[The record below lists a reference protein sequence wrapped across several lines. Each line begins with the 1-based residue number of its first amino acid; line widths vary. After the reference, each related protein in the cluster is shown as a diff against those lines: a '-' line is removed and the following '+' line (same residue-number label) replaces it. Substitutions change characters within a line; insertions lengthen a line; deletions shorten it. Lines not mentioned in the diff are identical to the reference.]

1 MNKIASLSTATAC
14 MLAMLVHASA
24 VQAAT
29 CGNSAAGYEGW
40 KQQFAG
46 EAHRHHY
53 RLAQIRHGLIAAG
66 LVALLGGALFAAKN
80 TFDAHALR
88 EDAGRLKAETAD
100 LNRRY
105 QEISTSFPQLGV
117 DNDTLR
123 RQTGRYGELLRQQRQ
138 PGPAYARVSQ
148 VLDRMPAIVL
158 EGIEWKN
165 GSLLPSTVALG
176 GDGGEITTVRA
187 SVRLERADTRQVLAA
202 FEQFVD
208 ALKAEPG
215 VTVKVLQ
222 RPFDVESGT
231 ALRGG
236 DGIDE
241 AVQPRP
247 FAVEI
252 VRSSAP

>member
-1 MNKIASLSTATAC
+1 LLATAPP
-14 MLAMLVHASA
+14 
-24 VQAAT
+24 
-29 CGNSAAGYEGW
+29 N
-40 KQQFAG
+40 QQFAG

-88 EDAGRLKAETAD
+88 DEAVRLKAEETD
-100 LNRRY
+100 LARRY
-105 QEISTSFPQLGV
+105 QEISATFPQLGV

-123 RQTGRYGELLRQQRQ
+123 RLTGRYGELLRQQRQ
-138 PGPAYARVSQ
+138 PGPAYAQVSR

-158 EGIEWKN
+158 EGIDWKN
-165 GSLLPSTVALG
+165 GQNMPSTVAFAA
-176 GDGGEITTVRA
+176 DNPEITTVRA
-187 SVRLERADTRQVLAA
+187 SVRLERADTRQTLAV

-208 ALKAEPG
+208 ALKGEPG

-241 AVQPRP
+241 AAPARP

-252 VRSSAP
+252 TRSSAP